1 MEPPT
6 VVNITTNPQHGLLRI
21 PMTLESYSA
30 AAVPIDC
37 SQATVPDQIVPTGT
51 TGQASRQV
59 VSTDHDVL
67 RLHPNPPH
75 ELPNIPYP
83 VKKLDPYYHTTAR
96 CLQNCSF

>member
-1 MEPPT
+1 
-6 VVNITTNPQHGLLRI
+6 
-21 PMTLESYSA
+21 MTLESYSA

-51 TGQASRQV
+51 TVQASRQV
-59 VSTDHDVL
+59 VATDHDVL

-83 VKKLDPYYHTTAR
+83 VKKNLDPPLRGAFKIALFKLGQLCY
-96 CLQNCSF
+96 

>member
-1 MEPPT
+1 
-6 VVNITTNPQHGLLRI
+6 
-21 PMTLESYSA
+21 MTLESYSA

-51 TGQASRQV
+51 TVQASRQV
-59 VSTDHDVL
+59 VATDHDVL

-83 VKKLDPYYHTTAR
+83 VKKKNLDQERCALHERPSTAALHR
-96 CLQNCSF
+96 SQCL

>member
-1 MEPPT
+1 
-6 VVNITTNPQHGLLRI
+6 
-21 PMTLESYSA
+21 MTLESYSA

-37 SQATVPDQIVPTGT
+37 SQATVPDQIVPTGS

>member
-1 MEPPT
+1 
-6 VVNITTNPQHGLLRI
+6 
-21 PMTLESYSA
+21 MTLESYSA

-51 TGQASRQV
+51 TVQASRQV
-59 VSTDHDVL
+59 VATDHDVL

-83 VKKLDPYYHTTAR
+83 VKKKP
-96 CLQNCSF
+96 

>member
-1 MEPPT
+1 
-6 VVNITTNPQHGLLRI
+6 
-21 PMTLESYSA
+21 MTLESYSA

-51 TGQASRQV
+51 TVQASRQV
-59 VSTDHDVL
+59 VATDHDVL

-83 VKKLDPYYHTTAR
+83 VKKKNLDPPLRGAFKIALFKLGQLCY
-96 CLQNCSF
+96 

>member
-1 MEPPT
+1 
-6 VVNITTNPQHGLLRI
+6 
-21 PMTLESYSA
+21 MTLESYSA

-51 TGQASRQV
+51 TVQASRQV
-59 VSTDHDVL
+59 VATDHDVL

-83 VKKLDPYYHTTAR
+83 VKKNLDPPLRGAFKIA
-96 CLQNCSF
+96 LV